1 MSIRTIIVDDEP
13 LALEE
18 LAFHLKS
25 FEDIEMVAQGVNG
38 IEAEQ
43 LIHRY
48 HPDLVFLDIQMPG
61 LTGFEVARQLI
72 ERKISSHVVFVT
84 AFDQYAIEA
93 FEVNALDYLLKP
105 VEPA

>member
-25 FEDIEMVAQGVNG
+25 FEDIEIVAQGVNG

-61 LTGFEVARQLI
+61 KDGFQVARVVSDGEYMPHI
-72 ERKISSHVVFVT
+72 VFVT
-84 AFDQYAIEA
+84 A
-93 FEVNALDYLLKP
+93 
-105 VEPA
+105 